1 MYFTKE
7 FRLHSIEDTTFVTYK
22 INNLE
27 SNKKKTYLTLVLS
40 GLIQNLNFFFSW
52 MLSQSVCALNDYF
65 WNDSFTITLAFSSGM
80 IRVELN

>member
-27 SNKKKTYLTLVLS
+27 SNKKKDLFDTGS
-40 GLIQNLNFFFSW
+40 
-52 MLSQSVCALNDYF
+52 
-65 WNDSFTITLAFSSGM
+65 
-80 IRVELN
+80 